1 MRSRTTCAIAEN
13 RLPARRAVLFATLMA
28 MLDPG
33 TVSASDD
40 RADDVLGLLSAMEQA
55 WLEIDDYSKLV
66 DKTERL
72 IDGDV
77 TEQTVFIKF
86 RKPGDY
92 YMTVLDGPN
101 KGGELIYPARE
112 GSDLAVAH
120 AGGFKGGLARFLQAT
135 VILKKVVPTE
145 FRLDDPS
152 LGEWQHQTATDTS
165 MGATIDQIAGNVR
178 RAIEFGEGDMSLA
191 EVCDDDGNCLF
202 KLDFSLPAD
211 AGEEYVTEDGD
222 TLWSIAAAYDRPMYV
237 IWYHNPDVRGPRKVK
252 PGRTLFIPRYYSARG
267 TVWVSPDA
275 LLPEKIEIF
284 DANDRLYERYIYRDV
299 RLNIGLTD
307 LDFDPENPD
316 YRF

>member
-1 MRSRTTCAIAEN
+1 MRSRTTCATPAS
-13 RLPARRAVLFATLMA
+13 RLAARPVSLLLVLLSLLVEGAAYARNSQGDAVL
-28 MLDPG
+28 D
-33 TVSASDD
+33 
-40 RADDVLGLLSAMEQA
+40 LLSDMEQA
-55 WLEIDDYSKLV
+55 WSEINDYSKLV

-72 IDGDV
+72 VNGDV
-77 TEQTVFIKF
+77 TQQTVFIKF
-86 RKPGDY
+86 RQPNEY

-135 VILKKVVPTE
+135 VILRKVVPTE
-145 FRLDDPS
+145 FRLDDPT

-165 MGATIDQIAGNVR
+165 MGATIERIAGNVR
-178 RAIEFGEGDMSLA
+178 RAIEFDEGDIGVA
-191 EVCDDDGNCLF
+191 EDCDNEGNCLF
-202 KLDFSLPAD
+202 RLDFSLPAGV
-211 AGEEYVTEDGD
+211 GEEHVVAEGE
-222 TLWSIAAAYDRPMYV
+222 TLWSIAAAYGRPMYV
-237 IWYHNPDVRGPRKVK
+237 LWYNNPDVRKPRKVR

-267 TVWVSPDA
+267 TVWVSPGT

-284 DANDRLYERYIYRDV
+284 DENDELYERYVYRDV